1 MEAGQGQGWCGA
13 VRCAGTPPGGCGWER
28 RRSGVS
34 GARPRRS
41 ARGGVGDDAVGMGGG
56 APRRASGWEAA
67 RPGSF
72 SRPFHAPLCFPKPGC
87 SFLFLVC
94 VWGGERP
101 RQRVPPFC
109 CVPGAP
115 TPSQAIP
122 AFKQPRPHRGAG
134 RPLAQATSRAGVSLF
149 CFVFVLICFVCGVGG
164 PRAPSQRS
172 PRARTPGDPA
182 GVGRCR
188 ERNSVR
194 SNTHL
199 HTKERLRRAARGQ
212 GEGGG
217 SNVAV
222 HGQARHGQGR
232 CLRVSRNPRE
242 CVCDHAPAVLSGR
255 LGSRG

>member
-1 MEAGQGQGWCGA
+1 MEMMLWAWGGGLRGVRRAGRPRDQGA
-13 VRCAGTPPGGCGWER
+13 SPARFTPP
-28 RRSGVS
+28 
-34 GARPRRS
+34 S
-41 ARGGVGDDAVGMGGG
+41 AFPSRAVL
-56 APRRASGWEAA
+56 
-67 RPGSF
+67 F
-72 SRPFHAPLCFPKPGC
+72 CFW
-87 SFLFLVC
+87 C
-94 VWGGERP
+94 VWGGVNARVKGSPPFVVCRVRP
-101 RQRVPPFC
+101 RPPK
-109 CVPGAP
+109 AL
-115 TPSQAIP
+115 P

-164 PRAPSQRS
+164 PRALSQRS

-255 LGSRG
+255 LGRRG